1 MPLEGTASGPIASR
15 VTPGSTRPAPILTSR
30 SQTSQS
36 PCSQVTSESKPVS
49 FAYPTTGRR
58 IPVRPAAGLT
68 ELARHE
74 QVAYTVPSRR
84 SPKRTSVSLMTSM
97 VMAQQMSEKVAT
109 PSQAKT
115 WRAIHTRTS
124 RVRTTKAENRA
135 TTCWAPSPIVLP
147 SRASRPGRRPRPAS
161 ARRPRAASRSPPAPS
176 VARARLLVPPAGTMR
191 AARSSAGD
199 RWAPRGVRP
208 VIVAVRGRCA
218 FVPRSSRVRSSLPL
232 RVPASRLRRHPGHV
246 RGGKA
251 WVRCER
257 MRGVGTGVRGG
268 AVRSTW

>member
-176 VARARLLVPPAGTMR
+176 VARTRPLRRPRPAPRPPAGTMR

-208 VIVAVRGRCA
+208 VIVAVRRVAGSRSLRVRPACGLRSRCA
-218 FVPRSSRVRSSLPL
+218 FPPRVCADTRDMSEVG
-232 RVPASRLRRHPGHV
+232 RHG
-246 RGGKA
+246 
-251 WVRCER
+251 
-257 MRGVGTGVRGG
+257 
-268 AVRSTW
+268 

>member
-147 SRASRPGRRPRPAS
+147 QPSLSPGATTSPGLGPPSPCSLQITARPLRRPRPA
-161 ARRPRAASRSPPAPS
+161 PR
-176 VARARLLVPPAGTMR
+176 PPAGTMR

-208 VIVAVRGRCA
+208 VIVAVRRVAGSRSLRVRPACGLRSRCA
-218 FVPRSSRVRSSLPL
+218 FPPRVCADTRDMSEAGR
-232 RVPASRLRRHPGHV
+232 PG
-246 RGGKA
+246 
-251 WVRCER
+251 
-257 MRGVGTGVRGG
+257 
-268 AVRSTW
+268 